1 MTSQPPNPFEVGWSD
16 GWKTDPIISVSE
28 WADGNIVLSTMDSSE
43 AGPFRTSRTPYVRE
57 IVECL
62 SPQHPCE
69 KVVWMAGAQVA
80 KTRTGLNWIGYVVD
94 CAPGP
99 MLMVQPTVDTAKR
112 VSKQR
117 LAPMFEN
124 VEALAAKVKPA
135 RERDS
140 GNTQLEKEFPGGMLI
155 LAGANSAAGLRSMPI
170 RYLFLDEVDAYPA
183 DVEGE
188 GDPVSLAQ
196 KRLGTYGKRKKIFET
211 STPTIK
217 GLSRI
222 EADFNASDQRRL
234 FMPCPHCGF
243 FDWIRWE
250 NIRWGDDPTDPRLL
264 CVACGVL
271 IEERFKTAMH
281 ERAEWRPTAKGDGG
295 RTIGFH
301 LSALYA
307 PLGWQSWAGIVH
319 EFLESKKE
327 PLKLKTFINTIL
339 GETWEEKGDAFDWG
353 DLKARL
359 EDYGAEVPNGVGI
372 LVGSVDVQGDR
383 LEWACKGYGAGER
396 SWLIAN
402 GQVDG
407 DPAKDMTWLELDK
420 ELTQTFE
427 HASGRKLPMRAI
439 AIDSGGLHT
448 DMVYKFCKVRELRR
462 VAGVSQ
468 RVHAIKGVGGS
479 GREILGRPSSSNRY
493 KCKLH
498 PVGVDTAK
506 DTVFSRMHIVEPG
519 AGYMHL
525 PTWCDQEYLE
535 QLTSEKAVKK
545 YKKGVGVVREYVK
558 LRERNEALDLEV
570 YALAALYSLGRA
582 TTQRLATYAAELEQ
596 PFDRPPPTPDGAPPA
611 PAAPTPKREPV
622 KVQKAS
628 SYLKGYGGKGWL
640 NKWR

>member
-1 MTSQPPNPFEVGWSD
+1 MTLVTQNPFEVGWAD

-28 WADGNIVLSTMDSSE
+28 WADANIVLSTMDSSE

-124 VEALAAKVKPA
+124 VEVLAKKVKPA

-170 RYLFLDEVDAYPA
+170 RYLFLDEVDAYPN

-196 KRLGTYGKRKKIFET
+196 KRLGTYGTRKKIFET

-250 NIRWGDDPTDPRLL
+250 NIRWDEEPKDARLL
-264 CVACGVL
+264 CVACATL
-271 IEERFKTAMH
+271 IEERFKTQMH
-281 ERAEWRPTAKGDGG
+281 ERAQWRPTAKSDG
-295 RTIGFH
+295 RVIGFH

-319 EFLESKKE
+319 EWIESKKE

-339 GETWEEKGDAFDWG
+339 GETWEEKGDALDAD
-353 DLKARL
+353 DLKSRMENYA
-359 EDYGAEVPNGVGI
+359 AEVPAGVGL

-383 LEWACKGYGAGER
+383 LEWKCKGYGAGEE
-396 SWLIAN
+396 SWLIAV
-402 GQVDG
+402 GQVQG
-407 DPAKDMTWLELDK
+407 DPAKDQTWLELDK
-420 ELTQTFE
+420 ELIQTFDHE
-427 HASGRKLPMRAI
+427 SGRRMVMRAI
-439 AIDSGGLHT
+439 AVDSGGLHT
-448 DMVYKFCKVRELRR
+448 DQVYKFCKVREQRR
-462 VAGVSQ
+462 IAGQSQ
-468 RVHAIKGVGGS
+468 VVRAIKGVGGT
-479 GREILGRPSSSNRY
+479 GREILGRPSKANRY
-493 KCKLH
+493 KCKLY
-498 PVGVDTAK
+498 PIGVDTAK
-506 DTVFSRMHIVEPG
+506 DTVFSRMHIEQAG
-519 AGYMHL
+519 AGFMHL
-525 PTWCDQEYLE
+525 PSWCDDEYLE
-535 QLTSEKAVKK
+535 QLTSEKAVKR
-545 YKKGVGVVREYVK
+545 YKKGVGTVREYVK
-558 LRERNEALDLEV
+558 VRERNEALDLEV
-570 YALAALYSLGRA
+570 YAIAALYSLGQA
-582 TTQRLATYAAELEQ
+582 TVKRLGQYAIEAAIKVEPGQ
-596 PFDRPPPTPDGAPPA
+596 DPAPPPDDTPPKPP
-611 PAAPTPKREPV
+611 PPRPKGP
-622 KVQKAS
+622 S
-628 SYLKGYGGKGWL
+628 MMTGYRRKGWL
-640 NKWR
+640 KNY